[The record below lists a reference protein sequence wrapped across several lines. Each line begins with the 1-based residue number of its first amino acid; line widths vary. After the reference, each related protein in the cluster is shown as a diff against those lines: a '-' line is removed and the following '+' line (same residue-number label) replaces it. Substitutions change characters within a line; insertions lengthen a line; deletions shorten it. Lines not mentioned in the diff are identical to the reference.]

1 MSLDCAGQRR
11 TQNRRVPFL
20 FPRVKQSQMSFDC
33 TEFNA
38 FFFLFTVTMVIS
50 FERGHRETRRYR
62 RLFIWPNGR
71 KMLQQ
76 LQCVS
81 LIIAAAA
88 GSRFGEPEMAFP
100 FFSKT
105 KEEQQNMTTH
115 TKKNTSKQTR
125 SSDPERNF
133 NQKCSSISVSGRH
146 SDLRRKKN

>member
-62 RLFIWPNGR
+62 RHLAEWPENASTTTMRFFNNCRSGR
-71 KMLQQ
+71 K
-76 LQCVS
+76 S
-81 LIIAAAA
+81 FRRTRN
-88 GSRFGEPEMAFP
+88 GFP
-100 FFSKT
+100 LFFKDKRGTT
-105 KEEQQNMTTH
+105 KYDYTQ
-115 TKKNTSKQTR
+115 KKNTSKQTR